1 MAASAGS
8 ESQSGSGSA
17 PGTVSAVV
25 SEHLRRLGLREFPCG
40 TGSWNRSRFLP
51 PTRRAWKEL
60 VPGEVAMGPE
70 EEPVEALLGLV
81 RSPQSPW
88 ALPEDS
94 SAEDQFL
101 RELAIQSPLMIRDTF
116 FYSYFRSLRVVDKQ
130 VSQVDRDLLKFLKL
144 EELVLSANRIKEV
157 DAANLPPTLKVLE
170 LYGNELGSA
179 ECLCAHPPPGLQH
192 LGLGQNQLCG
202 PSECLYVTASHWRGP
217 LPSDLLPQEAQLLV
231 TLGNIR
237 GVVDS
242 SVLDPEPGPEGPF
255 VAYSYYVTYDF
266 LEEEE
271 EEEQARERGEASEY
285 GGVLAKIVKPASST
299 ELLGEEPAEDAAEE
313 SLESTTIPSSSAPRT
328 VLFSTDHKPWA
339 DVIACSYEAQHSIR
353 DLGSLKAF
361 LLAGTTVTIVEEKIL
376 SWPAVTPPGDS
387 PLAAKK
393 GKGENEKKK
402 KGKDGKDQRGKAQE
416 APKERDASH
425 KKREAPKELRQDPP
439 VLHVLGSGLVALEP
453 LLAREP
459 VVSTVCNFGVVRTLE
474 SDRLTFARDSKKIK
488 KGAKKEKMKSAARI
502 FESGYQPEPLTVEVE
517 IQLSQ
522 VRSVEEACPTSWSWS
537 WSRRPGRLVPCQDTA
552 VALTGRDTAHELHF
566 SWTAGPLS
574 PQLFMAVALRRALM
588 LALSCLVAVP
598 RHGHGHGHDGLG
610 AWSPARTRPS
620 PSLGGTRPMS
630 CTSAGPLALCPH
642 SSLWPSPCEGP

>member
-1 MAASAGS
+1 
-8 ESQSGSGSA
+8 
-17 PGTVSAVV
+17 
-25 SEHLRRLGLREFPCG
+25 
-40 TGSWNRSRFLP
+40 
-51 PTRRAWKEL
+51 
-60 VPGEVAMGPE
+60 MGPE

-202 PSECLYVTASHWRGP
+202 PSECLYVTASHCTLGLTGHLRVPTVGCCRELDCPGGP
-217 LPSDLLPQEAQLLV
+217 GCPPPGPAGRAPTDCDCFSALLRPGYLLPQEAQLLV